1 MATPYQM
8 DRATPMLA
16 KKGDDLTS
24 AVTQAGYT
32 INYDG
37 YGLATMSVKYIL
49 DWQEDFD
56 FEQDWKR
63 GDKCLVLGYEHL
75 TLIRVSMTANE
86 GRTITVNAEY
96 VGVGKGTSQ
105 TQWQCTV
112 SSAASSEPIE
122 SHPNFTRLVVNNIGG
137 ILAGPAKSDP
147 TLTLNNAF
155 FVNSK
160 QGQGALPAWQFVGFL
175 PENDAAKT
183 INIKAG
189 VKTYMRPNLTLK
201 CMGYTTD
208 SNLAGKVSIATWNV
222 FSGDLDELKVPEPYS
237 QIAKE
242 IDARYKVIDPNVPRP
257 AARNWLCIASNVEMY
272 GAIYK
277 IQAEFMLSGWAGW
290 DKDIY
295 PKARNK

>member
-1 MATPYQM
+1 MPTAYELN
-8 DRATPMLA
+8 RETPMLS
-16 KKGDDLTS
+16 KRGDELTS
-24 AVTQAGYT
+24 PVTQVGYT

-37 YGLATMSVKYIL
+37 YGLATMSVKYVL
-49 DWQEDFD
+49 DWNEDFN

-63 GDKCLVLGYEHL
+63 GDACLVLGYEHL

-86 GRTITVNAEY
+86 GRVITVAAEY
-96 VGVGKGTSQ
+96 VGVTKGTTQ
-105 TQWQCTV
+105 TFWQCTV
-112 SSAASSEPIE
+112 ASNATSEPIE
-122 SHPNFTRLVVNNIGG
+122 SHPNFTRLVVKNIGG
-137 ILAGPAKSDP
+137 VLAGTAKSDP
-147 TLTLNNAF
+147 SLTLNNAF

-175 PENDAAKT
+175 PENDAAKPV
-183 INIKAG
+183 NIKAG
-189 VKTYMRPNLTLK
+189 VKTYFRPNTTLK

-208 SNLAGKVSIATWNV
+208 ANIAGKVSVATWRV

-242 IDARYKVIDPNVPRP
+242 YDSYLKVIDPNVPKP

-277 IQAEFMLSGWAGW
+277 IQCEFMLSGWAGW

-295 PKARNK
+295 PKAKA